1 MSQAAELPY
10 EVRALLQRALPSMVH
25 VEALLLIAK
34 APSESFRPDAIAP
47 RIGTTTELVAAAL
60 ADLVVA
66 KLAEQTPGTAA
77 AEFRF
82 AATDVSVVNAVATLQ
97 EMYDRRP
104 VTLVKAVYDRPPNA
118 VKAFADAFRVR
129 PKGEG

>member
-1 MSQAAELPY
+1 MSQGELPY

-25 VEALLLIAK
+25 VETVLLLAK
-34 APSESFRPDAIAP
+34 SPSESFRPEAVAP
-47 RIGTTTELVAAAL
+47 RIGTTTEAVATAL
-60 ADLVVA
+60 GDLVTA
-66 KLAEQTPGTAA
+66 KLAEQTPETSPP
-77 AEFRF
+77 EFRF
-82 AATDVSVVNAVATLQ
+82 AATDVSMVNAVATLQ

-118 VKAFADAFRVR
+118 AKAFADAFRVR

>member
-1 MSQAAELPY
+1 MTSPELPY

-25 VEALLLIAK
+25 VEALLLLAK
-34 APSESFRPDAIAP
+34 SPSESFQPHAVAAKIGGTPDV
-47 RIGTTTELVAAAL
+47 VAAAL
-60 ADLVVA
+60 AELATARLV
-66 KLAEQTPGTAA
+66 EQTPGSAP
-77 AEFRF
+77 AEFRL
-82 AATDVSVVNAVATLQ
+82 AATDVSTANAVSSLQ

-104 VTLVKAVYDRPPNA
+104 VTLVKAVYDRPPSA

>member
-1 MSQAAELPY
+1 MSQGELPY
-10 EVRALLQRALPSMVH
+10 EVRALLHRALPSMVH
-25 VEALLLIAK
+25 VEAVLLLAK
-34 APSESFRPDAIAP
+34 SPSESFRPDAVAP
-47 RIGTTTELVAAAL
+47 RIGSTTDVVAAAL
-60 ADLVVA
+60 ADLVAV
-66 KLAEQTPGTAA
+66 KLAEQTPGVASP
-77 AEFRF
+77 EFRF

-104 VTLVKAVYDRPPNA
+104 VTLVKAVYDRPPSA